1 MGHPPV
7 KRMHRGRTS
16 WDAFTH
22 PLVSDF
28 IAIRTCIFL
37 PSQKIFP
44 SRFSSSFANLP
55 WEGTLS
61 GNALT
66 LKIARL
72 RFHFKTRLR
81 CNETFSWQMTR
92 ESFSNR
98 DRVFFTRTKFCLEN
112 FPFFC
117 NEYLLKIY
125 ISFRNIWNIFLF
137 SFSKENIFRPNST
150 IRTNDSFFNWNECFL
165 RSRELE

>member
-37 PSQKIFP
+37 PFQKIFP

-98 DRVFFTRTKFCLEN
+98 DRECFPRDQNFVWKIFHFFVTNICSKYIFRFEI
-112 FPFFC
+112 FG
-117 NEYLLKIY
+117 
-125 ISFRNIWNIFLF
+125 ISFYIFIFEGKYF
-137 SFSKENIFRPNST
+137 SSEFDDQDEG
-150 IRTNDSFFNWNECFL
+150 FFF
-165 RSRELE
+165 